1 MPLMGKKKPKPV
13 RVGKPLHVWIDAA
26 LRDAVETARRRN
38 RRNLREE
45 VSIALEQYLGQI
57 GLWPPPSADAPD

>member
-1 MPLMGKKKPKPV
+1 MPVMAKKPTKPV
-13 RVGKPLHVWIDAA
+13 RVGKPLHVWIDSL
-26 LRDAVETARRRN
+26 LRDAIETARKRN

-57 GLWPPPSADAPD
+57 GLWPPPADDSD